1 MRKKHIVTMSI
12 IALLAFMFF
21 TFGVL
26 LFDAIPSDVE
36 IPCKNM
42 KYSGLMVGS
51 VFSFI
56 FGATALIIDVV
67 LLITY
72 MEEK

>member
-1 MRKKHIVTMSI
+1 MRKKHIVTLII

-21 TFGVL
+21 IFGVL
-26 LFDAIPSDVE
+26 LFSAIPSGAK
-36 IPCKNM
+36 IPSDDLKI
-42 KYSGLMVGS
+42 SGLFTGS

-56 FGATALIIDVV
+56 FGLTAIIIDVV